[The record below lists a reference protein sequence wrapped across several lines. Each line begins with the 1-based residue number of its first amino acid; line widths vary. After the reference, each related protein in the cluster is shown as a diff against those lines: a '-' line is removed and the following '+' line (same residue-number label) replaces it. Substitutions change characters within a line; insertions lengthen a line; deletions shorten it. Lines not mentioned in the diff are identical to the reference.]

1 MIHWE
6 FGSPELEAAGARP
19 PEPMDLDYGRLP
31 PGDPR
36 PHGTGLQRAALA
48 GRKVTPADCPPIRV
62 ISRYGFVLRC
72 PGAVR
77 VWRTEPPARW
87 RRFDEDS
94 SSYGSVRVA
103 GDRWP
108 EGDSGFVASWIS
120 GSDFVK
126 VQTGVRLWYPAD
138 HLLMT
143 GPVPNLA
150 ELSGSAAGH
159 AVMAG
164 LEYSRPD
171 VTRVIGGTRC
181 ARSVLNVVVK
191 IPDRPGDCWAVD
203 AGEPLA
209 WLTLLPKKLRMGR
222 L

>member
-1 MIHWE
+1 VIYWE
-6 FGSPELEAAGARP
+6 FGGPEVEAAGARP

-36 PHGTGLQRAALA
+36 PHGIDLQRAALA

-62 ISRYGFVLRC
+62 ISRYGFMLRS
-72 PGAVR
+72 PGAVDLRR
-77 VWRTEPPARW
+77 VSPPARW
-87 RRFDEDS
+87 REFAEDS

-126 VQTGVRLWYPAD
+126 IHTGIRLWYPAD

-143 GPVPNLA
+143 GPLPNLT
-150 ELSGSAAGH
+150 ELNGSVAGH

-171 VTRVIGGTRC
+171 HMRDIDGESH
-181 ARSVLNVVVK
+181 ARAVLNIVVK
-191 IPDRPGDCWAVD
+191 IPDLPGECWAVP

-209 WLTLLPKKLRMGR
+209 WLVVLPKKQRMAR